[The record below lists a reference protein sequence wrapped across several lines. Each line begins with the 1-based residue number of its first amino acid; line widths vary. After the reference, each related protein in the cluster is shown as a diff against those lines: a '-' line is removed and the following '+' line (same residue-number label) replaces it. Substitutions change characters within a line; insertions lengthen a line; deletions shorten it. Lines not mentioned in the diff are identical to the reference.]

1 MASAMTRAARA
12 QRVQDEI
19 ILLAE
24 AMHRAKMAGAA
35 QSFDPASP
43 YADREWLKD
52 IKIVDP
58 IEEPSEAAS
67 GPAKPAQQRSTR

>member
-1 MASAMTRAARA
+1 MANAMTRAARA

-24 AMHRAKMAGAA
+24 AMHRAKMAGTA

-43 YADREWLKD
+43 YANREWLKD

-58 IEEPSEAAS
+58 VAETDEAAREP
-67 GPAKPAQQRSTR
+67 GNPVQQRSTK